1 MISSA
6 VNNSSLQDLHQQF
19 LSLFPNNLSSAIG
32 VSRIT
37 EIVSHCG
44 LETIEQ
50 R

>member
-32 VSRIT
+32 VSRVK
-37 EIVSHCG
+37 EIVSHC
-44 LETIEQ
+44 TMD
-50 R
+50 